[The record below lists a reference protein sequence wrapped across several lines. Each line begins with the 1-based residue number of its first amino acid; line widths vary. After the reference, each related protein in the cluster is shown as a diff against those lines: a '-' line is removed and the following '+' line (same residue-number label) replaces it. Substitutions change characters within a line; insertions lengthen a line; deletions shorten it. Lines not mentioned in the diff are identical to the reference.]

1 MAMVKITNGDIV
13 STVPSSAFKNVY
25 SKIGFTIVSDEDVV
39 EEQIVNVEPVE
50 SIPEPEG
57 DIVEPAD
64 VEEFDEDEAFLN
76 DIIEKPISQWSAQE
90 IKKYAVL
97 NDIDLSSA
105 KKTSDARNIVKKF
118 MEDSNR

>member
-13 STVPSSAFKNVY
+13 TTVPSSAFKNVY

-39 EEQIVNVEPVE
+39 EEHVVNVEPVE
-50 SIPEPEG
+50 SIPEPEV
-57 DIVEPAD
+57 DVVESAD

-76 DIIEKPISQWSAQE
+76 DIVEKPISQWSAQE

-105 KKTSDARNIVKKF
+105 KRTSEARNIVKKF
-118 MEDSNR
+118 MEESNR